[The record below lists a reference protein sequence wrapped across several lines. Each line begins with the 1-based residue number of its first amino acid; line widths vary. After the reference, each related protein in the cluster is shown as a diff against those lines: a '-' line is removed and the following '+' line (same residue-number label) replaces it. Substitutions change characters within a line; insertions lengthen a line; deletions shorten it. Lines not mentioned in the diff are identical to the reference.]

1 MRIEHAK
8 IAIPLLL
15 LLAVG
20 WMVFAPLRDNHRVHA
35 SPLPATGKAIP
46 VPGAQVPVQAASA
59 PTPHPV
65 GLKLPWESCAEP
77 TVGQV
82 QQAAIRYAEVSP
94 QKISRWRAQARW
106 KAFLPKL
113 TLSLDRDQSANIA
126 SSTYKGVTQF
136 TIGPNRRNFSVDFD
150 FTWDLGD
157 LLWSTDQTSIDVR
170 SRLMVKLRNEILEE
184 VTQIY
189 FERKELLKRFRAAPT
204 EDPILAQER
213 RLRIEALT
221 AHLDAFTG
229 GYFSAQ
235 LTND

>member
-1 MRIEHAK
+1 MRIERVK
-8 IAIPLLL
+8 ITILLL
-15 LLAVG
+15 
-20 WMVFAPLRDNHRVHA
+20 PLILVVAWIILIPMRGNHKVHA
-35 SPLPATGKAIP
+35 SILPATGRAIP
-46 VPGAQVPVQAASA
+46 VPGAPAPAPAVPIA
-59 PTPHPV
+59 PRHPV
-65 GLKLPWESCAEP
+65 GLKLPWEGSAEP

-82 QQAAIRYAEVSP
+82 QQAAIRHAEVSP

-106 KAFLPKL
+106 KAFLPKF

-136 TIGPNRRNFSVDFD
+136 TIGPKRRNFSVDFD

-170 SRLMVKLRNEILEE
+170 SRLMVKLRNQILEE
-184 VTQIY
+184 VTRIY
-189 FERKELLKRFRAAPT
+189 FERKELLERFRAAPT
-204 EDPILAQER
+204 DDPHLRQER

-229 GYFSAQ
+229 GYFTRA
-235 LTND
+235 TNH